1 MGIEMFD
8 GFESY
13 ASLSAVVS
21 PLSYT
26 LDQSPTI
33 ITSSDGTVTPRNSL
47 ACIKMESSRGFS
59 GGTSSGFDGTSAT
72 TAARAYAHYPKI
84 GISKKKN
91 IINSYQ

>member
-47 ACIKMESSRGFS
+47 ACIKMESSRGSS
-59 GGTSSGFDGTSAT
+59 GGTSSGFDACLFDLCCVLKLFGS
-72 TAARAYAHYPKI
+72 
-84 GISKKKN
+84 
-91 IINSYQ
+91 